1 MRTRIAVSILVASLL
16 IAFVYAQSSPG
27 EIHGVV
33 TDAAGGV
40 LPGVR
45 VTLAGPEQHST
56 ATDTRGAFAF
66 RKLRSGQYELRFEL
80 AGFKAPVM
88 PVSVSSRVER
98 LTITMS
104 ITSVSEWVAAQA
116 PEMGIASTGSVAGGV
131 PAAIAD
137 LLNAQARMAPM
148 AAPAPS
154 FPGRYNPDFHTEGYD
169 HLDENPFRRVSADP
183 LSTFSID
190 VDTASYANMRRFL
203 NTGEMPPAGAIR
215 IEEMINYFRFDYPK
229 PAGDAPFSITTEL
242 AVCPWNTKHRLA
254 LIGLQGREI
263 PEDDASPRNLVFLI
277 DVSGSMMPPDKLAL
291 VRTAMRMLTDVL
303 TARDRVA
310 IVVYAGASGLV
321 LPSTPGDQK
330 ATVHRAIAELEA
342 GGSTNGGEGITLAY
356 RIAKEHFIKGG
367 VNRVVL
373 ATDGDF
379 NVGVT
384 SQDELVRLIEEQRAS
399 GVFLSVLGVGT
410 GNVKDS
416 MMEKLADKGNGNYAY
431 LDSLH
436 EARKVLVREAGSTL
450 VTIAK
455 DVKIQVEFNPAAVSA
470 YRLIGYENR
479 MLKNED
485 FNDDKKDAG
494 EIGAG
499 HSVTALYEIVPAGV
513 EIDAPSVEQRAV
525 IGLGEADLGDQARHA
540 LLHDGHRDRP
550 SRPSRRA
557 PPPAPRAR
565 AGGKPTSRM
574 RAPASSPLAASAR
587 SGCFSSSISNQNV
600 LPRPTALSRPMR
612 PPISSTSCLAMV
624 VPRPVPPK
632 RRVVDW
638 SACVKLSK
646 ILRLRLGRDADAG
659 VADRE
664 LEAHARSRSRPAPR
678 RAP

>member
-16 IAFVYAQSSPG
+16 IAFVYAQSSLG
-27 EIHGVV
+27 AIQGVV
-33 TDAAGGV
+33 TDVAGRV

-45 VTLAGPEQHST
+45 VTLAGPEQRST
-56 ATDTRGAFAF
+56 ATDARGEFAF
-66 RKLRSGQYELRFEL
+66 RQLRSGRYELRFEL

-88 PVSVSSRVER
+88 HAGVSIRVER
-98 LTITMS
+98 LKITMS
-104 ITSVSEWVAAQA
+104 PETASESVSVQA
-116 PEMGIASTGSVAGGV
+116 DSARKPETAVPVQEMGIAGGV
-131 PAAIAD
+131 PAGMAGYGGQFRSAPPPAAAAI
-137 LLNAQARMAPM
+137 LS
-148 AAPAPS
+148 AAPAPYLL
-154 FPGRYNPDFHTEGYD
+154 GRYNPNFHTEGYD

-190 VDTASYANMRRFL
+190 VDTASYANVRRFI

-229 PAGDAPFSITTEL
+229 PTGDAPFSITTEL
-242 AVCPWNTKHRLA
+242 AVCPWNTTHRLA
-254 LIGLQGREI
+254 LIGLHGREI
-263 PEDDASPRNLVFLI
+263 PEADASPRNLVFLI
-277 DVSGSMMPPDKLAL
+277 DVSGSMMPPDKLPL
-291 VRTAMRMLTDVL
+291 VQTAMRMLTDVL

-321 LPSTPGDQK
+321 LPSTGGDQK
-330 ATVHRAIAELEA
+330 KTLHRAIAELEA
-342 GGSTNGGEGITLAY
+342 GGSTNGGAGIKLAY
-356 RIAKEHFIKGG
+356 RIAREHFIKGG

-384 SQDELVRLIEEQRAS
+384 SQDELVRLIEQQRAS

-410 GNVKDS
+410 GNLQDS
-416 MMEKLADKGNGNYAY
+416 MMEKLAGKGNGNYAY

-513 EIDAPSVEQRAV
+513 EIDAPSIDPLKYQTPPQPARSASPDELVTVKLRYKAPD
-525 IGLGEADLGDQARHA
+525 GE
-540 LLHDGHRDRP
+540 
-550 SRPSRRA
+550 
-557 PPPAPRAR
+557 
-565 AGGKPTSRM
+565 TSRLLSTTLRSQPRPLTANLGFASAVAEVGM
-574 RAPASSPLAASAR
+574 LLRGSKHAGSAEFGTAVVRASKFRGVDNEGYRAEFIKLAELASSLR
-587 SGCFSSSISNQNV
+587 
-600 LPRPTALSRPMR
+600 ALE
-612 PPISSTSCLAMV
+612 TS
-624 VPRPVPPK
+624 K
-632 RRVVDW
+632 R
-638 SACVKLSK
+638 
-646 ILRLRLGRDADAG
+646 
-659 VADRE
+659 
-664 LEAHARSRSRPAPR
+664 
-678 RAP
+678 

>member
-16 IAFVYAQSSPG
+16 IAFVYAQSSLG
-27 EIHGVV
+27 TIQGVV
-33 TDAAGGV
+33 SDVAGSV

-45 VTLAGPEQHST
+45 VTLAGPEQRST
-56 ATDTRGAFAF
+56 ATDARGEFAF
-66 RKLRSGQYELRFEL
+66 RQLRSGRYELRFEL

-88 PVSVSSRVER
+88 HASVSTRAER
-98 LTITMS
+98 LKITMS
-104 ITSVSEWVAAQA
+104 LETVSESVSVQADSARKPAPAQ
-116 PEMGIASTGSVAGGV
+116 EMEIIGGV
-131 PAAIAD
+131 VGGQFRSAPPPAA
-137 LLNAQARMAPM
+137 ARAIVP
-148 AAPAPS
+148 AAPAPYL
-154 FPGRYNPDFHTEGYD
+154 PGRYNPNFHTEGYD

-190 VDTASYANMRRFL
+190 VDTASYSNVRRFI

-229 PAGDAPFSITTEL
+229 PTGDAPFSITTEL
-242 AVCPWNTKHRLA
+242 AVCPWNTTHRLA
-254 LIGLQGREI
+254 LIGLHGREI
-263 PEDDASPRNLVFLI
+263 PEADASPRNLVFLI
-277 DVSGSMMPPDKLAL
+277 DVSGSMMPPDKLPL

-321 LPSTPGDQK
+321 LPSTRGDQK
-330 ATVHRAIAELEA
+330 TILHRAIADLEA
-342 GGSTNGGEGITLAY
+342 GGSTNGGAGITLAY
-356 RIAKEHFIKGG
+356 RIAREHFIKGG

-384 SQDELVRLIEEQRAS
+384 SQDELVRLIEQERAS

-410 GNVKDS
+410 GNLKDS

-485 FNDDKKDAG
+485 FNDDRKDAG

-513 EIDAPSVEQRAV
+513 EIDAPSVDPLKYQTPSQPARSASPDELVTVKLRYKAPD
-525 IGLGEADLGDQARHA
+525 GE
-540 LLHDGHRDRP
+540 
-550 SRPSRRA
+550 
-557 PPPAPRAR
+557 
-565 AGGKPTSRM
+565 TSRLLSTTLRSQPRPLTANLGFASAVAEVGM
-574 RAPASSPLAASAR
+574 LLRGSKHAGSAGFRTAVVRASKFRGVDNEGYRAEFIKLAELASSLR
-587 SGCFSSSISNQNV
+587 
-600 LPRPTALSRPMR
+600 ALE
-612 PPISSTSCLAMV
+612 TS
-624 VPRPVPPK
+624 K
-632 RRVVDW
+632 R
-638 SACVKLSK
+638 
-646 ILRLRLGRDADAG
+646 
-659 VADRE
+659 
-664 LEAHARSRSRPAPR
+664 
-678 RAP
+678 